1 MTTSPRWLRIAAVPL
16 MLAAGAMVSMQSHLN
31 GALAVELGTGPRAG
45 FGAAVISFGSGL
57 ILVGV
62 ISAVLPSGRRG
73 VRNLRTALTTGRLR
87 PAEMIGGAFGAFLVA
102 TQGLTVGTIGVA
114 LFSIAVTA
122 GQSASALF
130 VDHVGLGPSG
140 HQPLSIPRL
149 IAAAFAV
156 AGRPPGRRRAACGGV
171 RMADRGVRHPRA
183 ARRCRNGRPAGD
195 QRTAVGRRR
204 SVGDDAEQ
212 LRRRHDGLGGLLC
225 PEPAR
230 PAASSLDAFP
240 TEPAL
245 YAGGAMGVAFIW
257 LAAVLVKVH
266 GVLVLG
272 LSMIA
277 GNVMG
282 AEAIELAGAHAR
294 IGWVG
299 ILAGSLDRDRC
310 PHRRADSTENPT
322 PLPRGLVRY
331 AYLGISYVRY
341 RVRRL

>member
-45 FGAAVISFGSGL
+45 FGAAVVSFGSGL

-62 ISAVLPSGRRG
+62 IVATLPGGRRG
-73 VRNLRTALTTGRLR
+73 VRDLRSALLSRRLQ
-87 PAEMIGGAFGAFLVA
+87 PAEMVGGAFGAFLVA

-122 GQSASALF
+122 GQSSSALI
-130 VDHVGLGPSG
+130 VDHFGLGPSG
-140 HQPLSIPRL
+140 HQPLSIPRFIAATFAVVAVIL
-149 IAAAFAV
+149 AAGERLAAAFGWHTALFAILALLAGAGTAV
-156 AGRPPGRRRAACGGV
+156 QQAI
-171 RMADRGVRHPRA
+171 
-183 ARRCRNGRPAGD
+183 NGRVSAIGGPWA
-195 QRTAVGRRR
+195 TTLNNFVVGTTVLLACFALSLLADGRFDGRLP
-204 SVGDDAEQ
+204 DD
-212 LRRRHDGLGGLLC
+212 
-225 PEPAR
+225 
-230 PAASSLDAFP
+230 
-240 TEPAL
+240 PAL

-282 AEAIELAGAHAR
+282 AEAIELVGGDAH
-294 IGWVG
+294 IGWIG
-299 ILAGSLDRDRC
+299 ILAGILTVLGVLIAVLIR
-310 PHRRADSTENPT
+310 PT
-322 PLPRGLVRY
+322 NSP
-331 AYLGISYVRY
+331 
-341 RVRRL
+341 

>member
-156 AGRPPGRRRAACGGV
+156 AAVLLAAGE
-171 RMADRGVRHPRA
+171 RLA
-183 ARRCRNGRPAGD
+183 AAFGWQTAVFAILALLAGAGTAVQQAINGRLS
-195 QRTAVGRRR
+195 AVGGPWATTLNNFV
-204 SVGDDAEQ
+204 VGMTVLVACFA
-212 LRRRHDGLGGLLC
+212 LSLLAGGQFAGRL
-225 PEPAR
+225 
-230 PAASSLDAFP
+230 P

-299 ILAGSLDRDRC
+299 ILAGFLTVIGVLIAVLIRPR
-310 PHRRADSTENPT
+310 T
-322 PLPRGLVRY
+322 PLPSP
-331 AYLGISYVRY
+331 AA
-341 RVRRL
+341 

>member
-1 MTTSPRWLRIAAVPL
+1 MTSSPRWLRIAAVPL

-31 GALAVELGTGPRAG
+31 GELAVELGTGARAG
-45 FGAAVISFGSGL
+45 FGAAAISFGSGL

-62 ISAVLPSGRRG
+62 ITAVLPSGRRG
-73 VRNLRTALTTGRLR
+73 VGGLRTALAARRLR

-122 GQSASALF
+122 GQSSSALL
-130 VDHVGLGPSG
+130 VDHFGLGPSG

-149 IAAAFAV
+149 IAATFAV
-156 AGRPPGRRRAACGGV
+156 VAVILAAGERLAAAVGWQTAVFAILALLAG
-171 RMADRGVRHPRA
+171 AGTA
-183 ARRCRNGRPAGD
+183 IQQAINGRVS
-195 QRTAVGRRR
+195 AVGGPWATTLNNFI
-204 SVGDDAEQ
+204 VGTTVLLACLALSALADGQFAER
-212 LRRRHDGLGGLLC
+212 LPR
-225 PEPAR
+225 EP
-230 PAASSLDAFP
+230 L
-240 TEPAL
+240 L

-272 LSMIA
+272 LAMIA

-282 AEAIELAGAHAR
+282 AEAIELAGGDAR

-299 ILAGSLDRDRC
+299 VLAGALTILGVMI
-310 PHRRADSTENPT
+310 AV
-322 PLPRGLVRY
+322 LVRPR
-331 AYLGISYVRY
+331 SPVSTR
-341 RVRRL
+341 

>member
-1 MTTSPRWLRIAAVPL
+1 MTASPRWLRIAAVPL

-57 ILVGV
+57 ILVGL
-62 ISAVLPSGRRG
+62 ITAVVPSGRRG
-73 VRNLRTALTTGRLR
+73 IRNLRTALTTGRLR

-122 GQSASALF
+122 GQSTSALL
-130 VDHVGLGPSG
+130 VDHAGLGPSG
-140 HQPLSIPRL
+140 HQPLSIPRF
-149 IAAAFAV
+149 IAATFAV
-156 AGRPPGRRRAACGGV
+156 VAVILAAGERLATAFGWQTALFAILALLAGAGTAVQQAINGRLSGVGGPWATTLNNFVVGMTVLLACFGLSLLVGGQFAGR
-171 RMADRGVRHPRA
+171 
-183 ARRCRNGRPAGD
+183 
-195 QRTAVGRRR
+195 
-204 SVGDDAEQ
+204 
-212 LRRRHDGLGGLLC
+212 L
-225 PEPAR
+225 
-230 PAASSLDAFP
+230 P
-240 TEPAL
+240 TDPAL

-282 AEAIELAGAHAR
+282 AEAIELAGADAR

-299 ILAGSLDRDRC
+299 ILAGILTVVGVLIAVLIR
-310 PHRRADSTENPT
+310 PKTA
-322 PLPRGLVRY
+322 LPSP
-331 AYLGISYVRY
+331 AA
-341 RVRRL
+341 

>member
-1 MTTSPRWLRIAAVPL
+1 MTDSPRWLRIAAVPL

-31 GALAVELGTGPRAG
+31 GELAVELGTGPRAG

-57 ILVGV
+57 ILVG
-62 ISAVLPSGRRG
+62 IITAALPSGRRG
-73 VRNLRTALTTGRLR
+73 VRRLRTALVNRTLR

-122 GQSASALF
+122 GQSASALL

-149 IAAAFAV
+149 IAATFAV
-156 AGRPPGRRRAACGGV
+156 IAVLLAAGERLAATFGWQTAVFAVLALLAGAGTAV
-171 RMADRGVRHPRA
+171 QQAI
-183 ARRCRNGRPAGD
+183 NGRLS
-195 QRTAVGRRR
+195 AVGGPWATTLNNFI
-204 SVGDDAEQ
+204 VGTTVLVLCLALSMLTSGQFAERLPAQ
-212 LRRRHDGLGGLLC
+212 
-225 PEPAR
+225 PE
-230 PAASSLDAFP
+230 
-240 TEPAL
+240 L

-272 LSMIA
+272 LAMIA

-282 AEAIELAGAHAR
+282 AELIELADSDTR
-294 IGWVG
+294 IGAIG
-299 ILAGSLDRDRC
+299 IIAGALTILGVVIAVVMR
-310 PHRRADSTENPT
+310 
-322 PLPRGLVRY
+322 PRSPVSS
-331 AYLGISYVRY
+331 A
-341 RVRRL
+341 

>member
-1 MTTSPRWLRIAAVPL
+1 MTASPRWLRIAAVPL

-62 ISAVLPSGRRG
+62 ISAALPSGRRG
-73 VRNLRTALTTGRLR
+73 VRNLRVALTTGRIR

-102 TQGLTVGTIGVA
+102 TQGLTVGAIGVA

-122 GQSASALF
+122 GQSASALL

-149 IAAAFAV
+149 IAATFAV
-156 AGRPPGRRRAACGGV
+156 VAVLLAAGERLAAAFGWQTAVFAILALLAGAGTAVQQAINGRLSAVGGPWATTLNNFVVGTTVLVACFALSLL
-171 RMADRGVRHPRA
+171 ADGQFA
-183 ARRCRNGRPAGD
+183 AR
-195 QRTAVGRRR
+195 
-204 SVGDDAEQ
+204 
-212 LRRRHDGLGGLLC
+212 L
-225 PEPAR
+225 
-230 PAASSLDAFP
+230 P

-299 ILAGSLDRDRC
+299 ILAGFLTVIGVLIAVLIRPRIPLS
-310 PHRRADSTENPT
+310 SPT
-322 PLPRGLVRY
+322 
-331 AYLGISYVRY
+331 A
-341 RVRRL
+341 